1 MAPIPRPDL
10 SDRPRSLTCARR
22 FETTPA
28 ALFEAWTTGFD
39 LWFAQPGTLALVPEP
54 GRPYFFYNRED
65 WGRHPHYGRILS
77 VARNGPDPHVE
88 MTWLTGNGEQ
98 VGTEGAE
105 TVLRIDLVPDG
116 EMTELRLTHSGFAS
130 DASLAGHEEN
140 WPLALD
146 ILAER
151 LRA

>member
-1 MAPIPRPDL
+1 MTDIPAPDL
-10 SDRPRSLTCARR
+10 SHRPRRMTCQRHIEASP
-22 FETTPA
+22 T
-28 ALFEAWTTGFD
+28 ALFEAWTTRFD
-39 LWFAQPGTLALVPEP
+39 LWFAEPGTLALVPEP
-54 GRPYFFYNRED
+54 GRPYFFYNRQD

-77 VARNGPDPHVE
+77 AAPAEHVE
-88 MTWLTGNGEQ
+88 MTWLTGNGEA

-116 EMTELRLTHSGFAS
+116 ALTEVQLSHAGFVS

-146 ILAER
+146 ILADC